1 MKPWSYLEMCER
13 LGIELTDW
21 QHWACQYL
29 EARGHRFC
37 VDFGYEN
44 CEDKAE
50 ALSGRLPYDWI
61 M

>member
-1 MKPWSYLEMCER
+1 MVWNYER
-13 LGIELTDW
+13 ICRQIGVELTPF

-29 EARGHRFC
+29 ESHGLRFC

-44 CEDKAE
+44 CEDKADE
-50 ALSGRLPYDWI
+50 IGGSAWV